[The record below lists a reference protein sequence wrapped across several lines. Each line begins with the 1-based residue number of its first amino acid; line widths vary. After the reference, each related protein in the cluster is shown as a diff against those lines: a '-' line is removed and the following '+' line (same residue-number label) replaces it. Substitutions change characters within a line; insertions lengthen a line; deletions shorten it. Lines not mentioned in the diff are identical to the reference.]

1 MINRILVPLD
11 LSEYAEAA
19 TQRACE
25 IAKAH
30 RAQVTGMVVVNTP
43 ELMGKSFG
51 LHRLRA
57 QHDKVDEAKL
67 GAIKSRVEMA
77 LGKFCETCDTAIV
90 PFVGDQVE
98 GVPADRLFE
107 TALYY
112 DLAVVGLRTNFR
124 FDLPDEEG
132 LQPIGQDL
140 DRTST
145 PVLAVPKGAQAPF
158 KNALVAF
165 DGSVNAAR
173 TLREFLDFQ
182 DPFEMNVTVLTQDA
196 DEERATFINQQALAR
211 VRAAGIHDPEG
222 IIVSRRDII
231 EAYEE
236 ELRGKF
242 DLVVAGI
249 HTKHALK
256 DFVIGSFTTSL
267 IQDGRTAVFLGQ

>member
-11 LSEYAEAA
+11 LSDYAEAA
-19 TQRACE
+19 TRRACE

-57 QHDKVDEAKL
+57 QHDQVEAAQL
-67 GAIKSRVEMA
+67 SAINARVEKA
-77 LGKFCETCDTAIV
+77 LGKFCETCDNAIV

-98 GVPADRLFE
+98 GVPADQLFE
-107 TALYY
+107 AALYY

-132 LQPIGQDL
+132 LHPIGRDL

-145 PVLAVPKGAQAPF
+145 PVLAVPKGEQSPF

-182 DPFEMNVTVLTQDA
+182 EPFDLKISVLTQDP
-196 DEERATFINQQALAR
+196 DKDRAKYINDQALAR
-211 VRAAGIHDPEG
+211 VRAAGSHDPEG
-222 IIVSRRDII
+222 IVVANRDII
-231 EAYEE
+231 EVYEE
-236 ELRGKF
+236 NFRGKF

-267 IQDGRTAVFLGQ
+267 IEDGRTALFLGQ